1 MLTSIFAVFNAGKM
15 DILALCFL
23 SLSGFSLIMK
33 IERSF
38 WLQFSHML
46 RKDTGR
52 LRNKNNHFA
61 PGGTNSQGVP
71 WTSRPQLQDPASC
84 PASLAPSALMRSSLG
99 NKDWQ
104 QVRISWDLACSLT
117 VSFWRT
123 VVQNIPI
130 STPHSSWP
138 EHSQGTEP
146 RGNSLLR
153 KHCRIRRNSW
163 AEQEMRSLVDP
174 SKKDRLQKILY
185 LHWPLLSKSKIF

>member
-1 MLTSIFAVFNAGKM
+1 MLTSIFAVFSAGKM

-33 IERSF
+33 MERSF

-130 STPHSSWP
+130 STPHSSWLLNTAKGR
-138 EHSQGTEP
+138 SQEETPCWGNTAGYEGT
-146 RGNSLLR
+146 
-153 KHCRIRRNSW
+153 
-163 AEQEMRSLVDP
+163 AEQ
-174 SKKDRLQKILY
+174 SKKWG
-185 LHWPLLSKSKIF
+185 HWLTRPRRIGCRKFFIYTGLS